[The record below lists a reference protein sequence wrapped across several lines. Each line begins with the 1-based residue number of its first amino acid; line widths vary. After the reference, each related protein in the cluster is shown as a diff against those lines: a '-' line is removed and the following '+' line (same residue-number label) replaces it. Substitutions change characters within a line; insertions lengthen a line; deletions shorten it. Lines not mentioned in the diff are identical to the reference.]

1 MKIFYFFSFF
11 LLIIKISS
19 QIQNNTDKIKL
30 GQNNINNQK
39 NITSQNQ
46 TNEENIIKNSTKKL
60 EEKLFN
66 LTESLINFF
75 KETFTDK
82 NETKK
87 DSWKINKTD
96 ENIRKKLEE
105 EKQKKLREEQE
116 NKAKLEKIKIETQ
129 KKKEKLKQY
138 EKERDT
144 FTKILVNNT
153 FKEVIQINLQKGESE
168 TLYLDLQAFSKIKL
182 AIMVSDSDQ
191 DEKVNLFFSGPNA
204 RGHTTV
210 IQNYYSKNF
219 LFWEFE
225 VPRNGEYYAEIT
237 NKGTKDNEIY
247 FLFNDMY
254 NKKNDKLDTQK
265 IDKISMLLN
274 DIDNNMNQLRNK
286 KRLEIKQVNSHNDK
300 VSENNKWI
308 VIYSVIEIF
317 TMIMV
322 FIFQS
327 CYINSLVNKV

>member
-225 VPRNGEYYAEIT
+225 VPRNREYYAEIT